1 MKKNSFLELIC
12 SLIVI
17 VLVLIGFKTY
27 DEYIEANNNTLTYPL
42 LTYNT
47 EVSNFSYINQV
58 ISQNKVYLL
67 YNSED
72 YYLLKEIDITTNKEN
87 VYSAII
93 NSTCKLQNENSYPYI
108 YCSDNSTVEIYDI
121 TFNKLITQDISS
133 NYNYSINTNNA
144 NMSFSII
151 DNDIAYKYIDGYY
164 QNSSNA
170 FVSLDTPYI
179 KDAYCT
185 DNCLLI
191 RYNDLTEMLSLYREN
206 ELLETNIAAYQLY
219 SNGVFTYN
227 NSKIKIYDE
236 NTDEYKEFNSP
247 IVDLI
252 NTTFTLGANDYYLYV
267 LNDNVINVYNLYD
280 SANFTNIDISKVKYD
295 VNNLTVNNNYLYL
308 FTDNILYVYDIREIE
323 FDNSASSYEDELI
336 NSKIAYYNDIYNVNI
351 NITSD
356 PSNLSSN
363 YNITPTTNYNDII
376 DALEDLERYFLV
388 FNADFFQRFTGYGM
402 DGLEIY
408 LVDDI
413 TSTTKSEFGNADV
426 VGLFVRKNNKYNII
440 LKVNS
445 EENIN
450 TIAFHETFHAIE
462 DYLASFNITF
472 ANWDNLNPDNFT
484 YSNIYY
490 TNQIFTDTLNNNKY
504 NNGIYF
510 IDNYA
515 RSNALEDRAR
525 TFEYICQGE
534 DFSEYPHLQA
544 KAKYIK
550 QIVLANFPELYNS
563 SYFI

>member
-72 YYLLKEIDITTNKEN
+72 YYLLKEIDITTNKEK

-164 QNSSNA
+164 QNRSNA

-247 IVDLI
+247 IADLI

-267 LNDNVINVYNLYD
+267 FNDNVINVYNLYD

-308 FTDNILYVYDIREIE
+308 FTDSILYVYDIREIE

-413 TSTTKSEFGNADV
+413 TSTTKNEFGNADV
-426 VGLFVRKNNKYNII
+426 VGVFVRKNNKYNII

-544 KAKYIK
+544 KVKYIK

>member
-72 YYLLKEIDITTNKEN
+72 YYLLKEIDITTNKEK

-164 QNSSNA
+164 QNRSNA

-247 IVDLI
+247 IADLI

-267 LNDNVINVYNLYD
+267 LNDNIINVYNLYD

-413 TSTTKSEFGNADV
+413 TSTTKNEFGNADV
-426 VGLFVRKNNKYNII
+426 VGVFVRKNNKYNII

-544 KAKYIK
+544 KVKYIK

>member
-108 YCSDNSTVEIYDI
+108 YCSDNSTVEIYDV

-164 QNSSNA
+164 QNRSNA

-247 IVDLI
+247 IADLI

-267 LNDNVINVYNLYD
+267 LNDNIINVYNLYD

-351 NITSD
+351 NINSD

-413 TSTTKSEFGNADV
+413 TSTTKNEFSNADV
-426 VGLFVRKNNKYNII
+426 VGVFVRKNNKYNII

-450 TIAFHETFHAIE
+450 TIAFHETFHTIE

-490 TNQIFTDTLNNNKY
+490 TSQIFTDTLNNNKY

-544 KAKYIK
+544 KVKYIK

>member
-1 MKKNSFLELIC
+1 MKKNNLLELIC

-247 IVDLI
+247 IADLI

-388 FNADFFQRFTGYGM
+388 FNADFFQRFTDYGM

-413 TSTTKSEFGNADV
+413 TSTTKNEFGNADV

-472 ANWDNLNPDNFT
+472 ANWNNLNPDNFT

>member
-72 YYLLKEIDITTNKEN
+72 YYLLKEIDITTSKEN

-108 YCSDNSTVEIYDI
+108 YCSDNNTVEIYDI

-247 IVDLI
+247 IADLI

-308 FTDNILYVYDIREIE
+308 FTDSILYVYDIREIE

-351 NITSD
+351 NINSD

-413 TSTTKSEFGNADV
+413 TSTTKNEFGNADV

-472 ANWDNLNPDNFT
+472 ANWNNLNSDNFT

-490 TNQIFTDTLNNNKY
+490 TYQIFTDTLNNNKY

>member
-72 YYLLKEIDITTNKEN
+72 YYLLKEIDITTSKEN

-108 YCSDNSTVEIYDI
+108 YCSDNNTVEIYDI

-164 QNSSNA
+164 QNRSNA

-247 IVDLI
+247 IADLI

-267 LNDNVINVYNLYD
+267 LNDNIINVYNLYD

-308 FTDNILYVYDIREIE
+308 FTDSILYVYDIREIE

-413 TSTTKSEFGNADV
+413 TSTTKNEFGNADV
-426 VGLFVRKNNKYNII
+426 VGVFVRKNNKYNII

-544 KAKYIK
+544 KVKYIK

>member
-121 TFNKLITQDISS
+121 TFNKLIIQDISS

-247 IVDLI
+247 IADLI

-280 SANFTNIDISKVKYD
+280 SANFTNVDISKVKYD

-413 TSTTKSEFGNADV
+413 TSTTKNEFGNADV
-426 VGLFVRKNNKYNII
+426 VGVFVRKNNKYNII

-544 KAKYIK
+544 KVKYIK